1 MCGKRKGWRSVS
13 CGIFESLPVE
23 RLNWFC
29 FEYCGLFPCGKE
41 LGSLCIDVNEVCE
54 SQVEKKIPRS
64 PTSCDRS
71 VIDKMGEVYHRY
83 YLTPSCEGQYLDTL
97 CGSYWAGF

>member
-1 MCGKRKGWRSVS
+1 MVC
-13 CGIFESLPVE
+13 
-23 RLNWFC
+23 
-29 FEYCGLFPCGKE
+29 PCDKE

-71 VIDKMGEVYHRY
+71 VIDKMGEVYQRY
-83 YLTPSCEGQYLDTL
+83 YLTPSCEGNIWVLFAGL
-97 CGSYWAGF
+97 GSEIA